1 MKVTPSFPPPAL
13 HQPSIAIRAAKPW
26 QLNAHKEEKMAF
38 LSKAAKL
45 LVAASLFTAAGL
57 AQSQDT
63 VKLGLVAE
71 FSGPFADYGGQMYNG
86 MKAYI
91 KQHGDTVAGKKIEII
106 QRDTTGPAPEVAKR
120 LAQELVTRDNVDFL
134 VGFGLTPNAMAV
146 APVATE
152 AKKPMIIMNA
162 ATSIITTK
170 SPYIAR
176 VSMTLPQVTQ
186 PMAIWAA
193 RNGIKN
199 VYTVVADYGPGLDAE
214 AAFTKAFTAAGGK
227 MVGSV
232 HTPLQNPDFAPF
244 IQRVKDAKPEAVFLF
259 LPAGAQGIAF
269 MKAFNERGLAEA
281 GIKLIATGDITDDGV
296 LDAMGDP
303 VLGLTTSFHY
313 SAAHDS
319 PENRAFR
326 KAYEE
331 ANGTK
336 MRPNFMAAAGY
347 DGMAAIYEALKKTG
361 GSTDG
366 DKVMAALKGMK
377 IASPRGPITID
388 PETRD
393 VVQTIYIRKVEKVN
407 GGLYNVEFDKYPDQ
421 KDPGKQP

>member
-1 MKVTPSFPPPAL
+1 MQLPSWIKRAF
-13 HQPSIAIRAAKPW
+13 IATVM
-26 QLNAHKEEKMAF
+26 LG
-38 LSKAAKL
+38 
-45 LVAASLFTAAGL
+45 AAGTL
-57 AQSQDT
+57 HAQGV

-71 FSGPFADYGGQMYNG
+71 FSGPFAQYGQQILGG
-86 MKAYI
+86 MKAYM
-91 KQHGDTVAGKKIEII
+91 KQHGDTVAGKKIEIV
-106 QRDTTGPAPEVAKR
+106 QKDTTGPAPDIAKR

-170 SPYIAR
+170 SPYIVR
-176 VSMTLPQVTQ
+176 VSMTLPQITQ
-186 PMAIWAA
+186 PMAQWAA
-193 RNGIKN
+193 KNGIKK

-214 AAFTKAFTAAGGK
+214 AAFTKAFKAAGGE

-244 IQRVKDAKPEAVFLF
+244 VQRVKDAKPEAVFLF
-259 LPAGAQGIAF
+259 LPAGEQGIAF
-269 MKAFNERGLAEA
+269 MKSYKERGLADA

-303 VLGLTTSFHY
+303 TLGLVTSFHY
-313 SAAHDS
+313 SASHNS
-319 PENRAFR
+319 PENTAFK
-326 KAYEE
+326 KAYAE
-331 ANGTK
+331 ANGTTL
-336 MRPNFMAAAGY
+336 RPNFMAAAGY
-347 DGMAAIYEALKKTG
+347 DGMAAIYEALRKTN

-366 DKVMAALKGMK
+366 DKIMAALKGMK
-377 IASPRGPITID
+377 LSSPRGAIMID

-393 VVQTIYIRKVEKVN
+393 VVQTVYIRKVEKTG
-407 GGLYNVEFDKYPDQ
+407 GGLYNMEFDKFPDQ
-421 KDPGKQP
+421 KDPGK